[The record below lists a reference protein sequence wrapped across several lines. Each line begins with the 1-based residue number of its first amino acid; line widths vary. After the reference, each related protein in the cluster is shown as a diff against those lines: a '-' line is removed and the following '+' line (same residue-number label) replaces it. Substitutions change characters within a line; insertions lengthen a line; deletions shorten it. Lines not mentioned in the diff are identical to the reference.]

1 MLEVERF
8 CTCCVALLAG
18 GGGGGLV
25 FCALRVVDGMR
36 LGGDAG
42 HVDCM

>member
-18 GGGGGLV
+18 GGGGG
-25 FCALRVVDGMR
+25 AGILRLACSGWNEI
-36 LGGDAG
+36 GW
-42 HVDCM
+42 